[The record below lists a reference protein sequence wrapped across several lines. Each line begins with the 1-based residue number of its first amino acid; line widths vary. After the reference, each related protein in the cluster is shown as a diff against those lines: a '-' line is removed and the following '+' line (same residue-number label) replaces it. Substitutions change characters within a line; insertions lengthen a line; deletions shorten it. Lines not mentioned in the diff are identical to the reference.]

1 SLFLQSVQDIRVG
14 GRASNAQYQYTLQ
27 ADDLNELRAWDPKIK
42 QALTQVKSLT
52 DVNTDTQDKG
62 LQTSLVIDRDK
73 AKSLGINPSDIDNA
87 LNNA

>member
-1 SLFLQSVQDIRVG
+1 RRMSADQIINRLRGKLAGEPGASLFLQSVQDIRVG

-62 LQTSLVIDRDK
+62 
-73 AKSLGINPSDIDNA
+73 
-87 LNNA
+87 